1 MPPGFI
7 YLIAMATKKTKTK
20 EVEFTAKVK
29 KIKVGPGRPPGVPNK
44 VTTLN
49 KIIINE
55 LLDDYQKSGLMSKDF
70 LALEPRDRM
79 AMAERLMQYVM
90 PKMQSTSI
98 DFKAEET
105 TVTIEQKLKEL
116 AGESEQ

>member
-1 MPPGFI
+1 MG
-7 YLIAMATKKTKTK
+7 TKKNK
-20 EVEFTAKVK
+20 EVEFTAKVR
-29 KIKVGPGRPPGVPNK
+29 KIKVTGPGRPPGVPNK

-55 LLDDYQKSGLMSKDF
+55 LLDDYQKSGLMSEDF

-116 AGESEQ
+116 ADESEQ